1 MFEEANTC
9 GIFQFESSGMRN
21 FLRQL
26 KPNSLDDIIAAI
38 ALFRPGASSSIDEYI
53 KRKHGEKKIE
63 YLDDSLISIT
73 KNTYGILIYQEQ
85 IMQLANLYAGYTLGE
100 ADILRRAMSKKKLEL
115 LKKEEEK
122 FIKKSIENNHTE
134 RWNRHCAPFKVLA
147 CLDFGSEYMKK
158 TDIDSTQVA
167 SDLSV
172 MVQWEEKFNP
182 RGEFEDD
189 QTLAVQRRYLQI
201 ADKAGIPAIL
211 VLTSRKNSLG
221 IVCGES
227 VTGIDWDKLLGT
239 VSAFYDNGDLESA
252 KSAIGNG
259 IADIYGKSNVV
270 DIVLNETAKAYNF
283 KTVTESFWKDYKNAK
298 LPVTVDTLDSL
309 LKQEFNNL

>member
-1 MFEEANTC
+1 MELDEAKTNLESFE
-9 GIFQFESSGMRN
+9 
-21 FLRQL
+21 
-26 KPNSLDDIIAAI
+26 NS
-38 ALFRPGASSSIDEYI
+38 
-53 KRKHGEKKIE
+53 
-63 YLDDSLISIT
+63 
-73 KNTYGILIYQEQ
+73 
-85 IMQLANLYAGYTLGE
+85 
-100 ADILRRAMSKKKLEL
+100 
-115 LKKEEEK
+115 
-122 FIKKSIENNHTE
+122 HTE
-134 RWNRHCAPFKVLA
+134 RWNRNCAPFKVLA

-239 VSAFYDNGDLESA
+239 VSAFYNNGDLESA
-252 KSAIGNG
+252 KSAMGNG

-309 LKQEFNNL
+309 LKQEFENL